1 MAGMCTKIEF
11 SGSFGSELTGARS
24 IDLSCEFPDQSEDEL
39 ADFADAEESR
49 ESLETTSSEPV
60 TLTLLDRL

>member
-1 MAGMCTKIEF
+1 VAGTCTKMEF
-11 SGSFGSELTGARS
+11 SGSFCSELTGAMS
-24 IDLSCEFPDQSEDEL
+24 IGLSCESPDQSEDEL